1 MPARVVACT
10 CAAEELAF
18 MVSSLLAVA
27 AHAFEIYVLHRFVC
41 ILKPRSFETTA
52 FCNYSTLIPASI
64 ARCG

>member
-18 MVSSLLAVA
+18 MVGSLLAVA
-27 AHAFEIYVLHRFVC
+27 AHTFEKYVLHRFVS
-41 ILKPRSFETTA
+41 ILRPRSFETTA
-52 FCNYSTLIPASI
+52 FCNYSALTPASI